1 MIRIGLLISYEGPV
15 GIWAP
20 SCEASAVLAVA
31 EINNAGGLLGQELEL
46 VVVNSG
52 ETAKSATEAAA
63 DAVEIEGADAIVAMV
78 PSYARAP
85 ISQRLKG
92 RVPFV
97 YTPQFEGNE
106 SDESVVT
113 VGETSEE
120 LLKPGLFWLTEH
132 KAARRFYLVGTDYV
146 WPRATFAAARR
157 IIRDMGGV
165 VVGEKIVP
173 FGFADYESL
182 LEDIRDSRA
191 DVVVPY
197 LVGHETIL
205 FNRAFAESGLASRML
220 RFTSAIDET
229 ILYGIGPDSTENL
242 YVTSAY
248 FASLRSRNNDRFLT
262 DYHDAFGTT
271 PPPANGFGQSCYEGI
286 HCLAGLVRS
295 AGALRVADLRRSV
308 GRAVQGRT
316 ARGFEKEAAAGA
328 ARPIHFATVDGCD
341 FNVVSSL

>member
-1 MIRIGLLISYEGPV
+1 MIRIGLLIPYEGPT

-20 SCEASAVLAVA
+20 SCELSAILAIA
-31 EINNAGGLLGQELEL
+31 EINNAGGLLGRELEL
-46 VVVNSG
+46 VVVDSG
-52 ETAKSATEAAA
+52 NTARSTVEAAA
-63 DAVEIEGADAIVAMV
+63 DAVEVEAVDALVAMV

-85 ISQRLKG
+85 VSRRLKG

-97 YTPQFEGNE
+97 YTPQFEGHE

-113 VGETSEE
+113 VGETAEE

-132 KAARRFYLVGTDYV
+132 KAAKRFYLVGNDYV

-157 IIRDMGGV
+157 IIRDMGGI
-165 VVGEKIVP
+165 VVGEKILP
-173 FGFADYESL
+173 FGLTDYEAVL
-182 LEDIRDSRA
+182 ADIRGSRA
-191 DVVVPY
+191 DVVLPY
-197 LVGHETIL
+197 LLGHESIV
-205 FNRAFAESGLASRML
+205 FNRAFAESGLSRRML

-229 ILYGIGPDSTENL
+229 ILYGIGPESTENL

-248 FASLRSRNNDRFLT
+248 FASLRSRNNDRFLA
-262 DYHDAFGTT
+262 DYHAAFGTT

-295 AGALRVADLRRSV
+295 AGALRVADLRRNV

-316 ARGFEKEAAAGA
+316 ARGFETEAAAGA

-341 FNVVSSL
+341 FEIMQSL